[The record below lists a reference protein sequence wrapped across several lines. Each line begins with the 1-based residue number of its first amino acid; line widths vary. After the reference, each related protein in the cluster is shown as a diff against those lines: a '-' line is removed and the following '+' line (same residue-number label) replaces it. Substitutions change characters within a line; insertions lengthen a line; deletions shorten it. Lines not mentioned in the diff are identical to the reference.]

1 MTSSPLQELNL
12 SGCRFQLNEQ
22 LPHPTPV
29 GSSCLSIISHIAA
42 NQNCD
47 QPTRWNS
54 SKFLDALRPR
64 PPSGDHQSP
73 NLPISDNK

>member
-12 SGCRFQLNEQ
+12 SRCRFQMDEQ

-29 GSSCLSIISHIAA
+29 GSSCLSIISQIAT

-47 QPTRWNS
+47 QSTRWNS
-54 SKFLDALRPR
+54 CKFLDTVRP
-64 PPSGDHQSP
+64 PPSGHQSP
-73 NLPISDNK
+73 NVSTSDKK